1 MTTLKVPEMH
11 CNHCVE
17 RITNA
22 LTGAGLHFEVSL
34 ENQTVSVDGCSGCV
48 EKAVSELEDLGFSAE
63 KL

>member
-22 LTGAGLHFEVSL
+22 LNGAGLRFEVSL
-34 ENQTVSVDGCSGCV
+34 ENKTVSVDGCSGCIA
-48 EKAVSELEDLGFSAE
+48 KAVSELEDLGFSAE